1 MTVFHEI
8 IIGILTLAIFL
19 ILDFVWLGL
28 IAKQI
33 YSRYLGPKMIKKPNY
48 LAAFS
53 FYIIFVI
60 GLMVFVIVPSLNLK
74 DLNHLLVYAPLY
86 GLVTYATFDLTSE
99 AVFKDWPTAISIID
113 ILWGIILSSS
123 CATLSYLIATH
134 FIK

>member
-1 MTVFHEI
+1 MTIFHEI

-33 YSRYLGPKMIKKPNY
+33 YSRYLGDKMLKKPNY

-53 FYIIFVI
+53 FYIIFVL
-60 GLMVFVIVPSLNLK
+60 GLIIFVIVPSLNLK
-74 DLNHLLVYAPLY
+74 DLNHLLIYAPLY

-99 AVFKDWPTAISIID
+99 AVFKDWATAISVID
-113 ILWGIILSSS
+113 ILWGIILSTAT
-123 CATLSYLIATH
+123 ATLSYIIAIH